1 MIYRARNVTS
11 RKRSRRGGAIVETVA
26 GLFVFIPV
34 VLFIVDIVAMVL
46 AQMAH
51 DALAKDAARAAAD
64 THDTGA
70 ATAAMN
76 TVRGNFSSPVMV
88 VNSMTLDTAN
98 WPNSVRVESIS
109 TFTFPVS
116 IPFLGVANQRFVAEA
131 VEPVVGVVPQ

>member
-11 RKRSRRGGAIVETVA
+11 RKRRGGAIVETVA

-34 VLFIVDIVAMVL
+34 VLFIVDVVAMVL

-64 THDTGA
+64 TTDVGQ
-70 ATAAMN
+70 ATSAMN
-76 TVRGNFSSPVMV
+76 TVRGNFNSPVMV
-88 VNSMTLDTAN
+88 VNSMTLDAAN

-116 IPFLGVANQRFVAEA
+116 IPFLGVASQRFVAEA

>member
-11 RKRSRRGGAIVETVA
+11 RRKSRGGAIVETVA

-34 VLFIVDIVAMVL
+34 VLFIVDVVAMVL

-64 THDTGA
+64 TPDVGS
-70 ATAAMN
+70 ATTAMN
-76 TVRGNFSSPVMV
+76 TVRGNFNSPVLV
-88 VNSMTLDTAN
+88 VNTMTLDTGN

-109 TFTFPVS
+109 TFTFPVA
-116 IPFLGVANQRFVAEA
+116 IPFIGVASQQFVAEA